1 MSRTSHRFYGR
12 CHLMAQDISFGKA
25 DLKFVSG
32 SCEGPA
38 ANTTAADLGV
48 FGYGIEVG
56 TLCGRIMADVDSL
69 RVWLAVKENVN
80 LDASSLADLYA
91 ILEMVEVCPLDD
103 EFEEVLQRFE
113 GVGAGGDS
121 SFQRSSED
129 HFFARWF
136 DSVVGEWTP
145 TAAYRPAAGAPPA
158 NRPHTRTCM
167 YTGTRAPRPFQ
178 T

>member
-1 MSRTSHRFYGR
+1 LLNDLVQTSSADECRERCRNHTSPKYPEDCKTWSWMSRRSHRFYGR

-38 ANTTAADLGV
+38 ANTTSTDLGV

-91 ILEMVEVCPLDD
+91 ILEMVEICPLDD
-103 EFEEVLQRFE
+103 EF
-113 GVGAGGDS
+113 
-121 SFQRSSED
+121 
-129 HFFARWF
+129 
-136 DSVVGEWTP
+136 GE
-145 TAAYRPAAGAPPA
+145 
-158 NRPHTRTCM
+158 
-167 YTGTRAPRPFQ
+167 
-178 T
+178 